1 MKKSVFIGI
10 VLTIALLLGAPYLSG
25 KIAETQT
32 LKWVDAINRES
43 KLYGDLDVLS
53 YHREFAS
60 SRAKYAYTPP
70 LLLAKILQSNDAIEY
85 SCDSQHGV
93 WGVDFACQLE
103 RAGAYTEFV
112 EQQLAGVD
120 PLSMHGSLSAFGKIT
135 QTLEFDAIANLDVD
149 GQSVSTPRA
158 IMTIETNQAMSALA
172 FNGQVDAF
180 EVENENRRFSLGKIS
195 FTGDIEAIADVFLVG
210 DFAMSLDTF
219 SLKNAGNEVALAG
232 FSVYSESLENGDNL
246 DSYSIVKIASLE
258 TSDATVADVEDFT
271 LTTELNGLDTAALLE
286 YQALSMQLQREWLAT
301 LESSN
306 VANSDQNTLLQM
318 LPIIESMLKP
328 GLEIKI
334 AAQAKLDG
342 TDNSVALSSLLLE
355 PLTLAQMPLFL
366 ADPEA
371 ALKKLDSHIDASLA
385 KSFVDLQPIV
395 AGIIAHSPLI
405 EVTADHY
412 QLTLTM
418 GNEIEL
424 NGQVIS
430 LQTLQSLALGNAS
443 M

>member
-1 MKKSVFIGI
+1 MV
-10 VLTIALLLGAPYLSG
+10 
-25 KIAETQT
+25 
-32 LKWVDAINRES
+32 
-43 KLYGDLDVLS
+43 S
-53 YHREFAS
+53 YRREFGSTHAQ
-60 SRAKYAYTPP
+60 YAYTPP

-93 WGVDFACQLE
+93 WGVDFTCQLE

-120 PLSMHGSLSAFGKIT
+120 PLSMHGSLSASGKIT
-135 QTLEFDAIANLDVD
+135 QSLEFDAIANLDVD

-158 IMTIETNQAMSALA
+158 IVTIEINQAMSALA
-172 FNGQVDAF
+172 FNGQIDPF
-180 EVENENRRFSLGKIS
+180 EVENENRRFSLGEFN
-195 FTGDIEAIADVFLVG
+195 FTGDLEAIADVFMVG
-210 DFAMSLDTF
+210 DFAMSLDKF
-219 SLKNAGNEVALAG
+219 SLKNADNEIALVD
-232 FSVYSESLENGDNL
+232 FSVVSESVENGDNV

-258 TSDATVADVEDFT
+258 ISDTTVADVEDFI
-271 LTTELNGLDTAALLE
+271 LTTELNGLNTAALIE

-301 LESSN
+301 LESAD
-306 VANSDQNTLLQM
+306 VANSDQNTMLQM

-328 GLEIKI
+328 SLEIKI

-342 TDNSVALSSLLLE
+342 MDNNVALSSSLLE

-371 ALKKLDSHIDASLA
+371 ALKKLECHIHASLA
-385 KSFVDLQPIV
+385 KSFVDLQPI
-395 AGIIAHSPLI
+395 AAAMIAHNPLI

-412 QLTLTM
+412 QLTLNM

-430 LQTLQSLALGNAS
+430 LQALQSLALGNAS

>member
-1 MKKSVFIGI
+1 VKKSVFIGI
-10 VLTIALLLGAPYLSG
+10 GLTIALLLGAPYLSG

-180 EVENENRRFSLGKIS
+180 EVENENRRFSLGEIS
-195 FTGDIEAIADVFLVG
+195 FTGDVEAIADVFIVG

-342 TDNSVALSSLLLE
+342 TDNSVVLSSLLLE

>member
-1 MKKSVFIGI
+1 M
-10 VLTIALLLGAPYLSG
+10 
-25 KIAETQT
+25 
-32 LKWVDAINRES
+32 
-43 KLYGDLDVLS
+43 
-53 YHREFAS
+53 
-60 SRAKYAYTPP
+60 
-70 LLLAKILQSNDAIEY
+70 
-85 SCDSQHGV
+85 
-93 WGVDFACQLE
+93 
-103 RAGAYTEFV
+103 
-112 EQQLAGVD
+112 
-120 PLSMHGSLSAFGKIT
+120 
-135 QTLEFDAIANLDVD
+135 
-149 GQSVSTPRA
+149 
-158 IMTIETNQAMSALA
+158 
-172 FNGQVDAF
+172 
-180 EVENENRRFSLGKIS
+180 
-195 FTGDIEAIADVFLVG
+195 AD
-210 DFAMSLDTF
+210 
-219 SLKNAGNEVALAG
+219 
-232 FSVYSESLENGDNL
+232 FSVYSESLENDDNV

-306 VANSDQNTLLQM
+306 VANSDQNTLPQM

-328 GLEIKI
+328 ELEIQI

-342 TDNSVALSSLLLE
+342 MDNRVALSSLLLE

-430 LQTLQSLALGNAS
+430 LQALQSLALGNAS

>member
-32 LKWVDAINRES
+32 LKWVDAIIREP
-43 KLYGDLDVLS
+43 KLYGDLDVVS

-60 SRAKYAYTPP
+60 SCAKYAYTPP

-158 IMTIETNQAMSALA
+158 IMTIETNQSMSALA
-172 FNGQVDAF
+172 FDGQVDAF
-180 EVENENRRFSLGKIS
+180 EVENENRRFSLGEIS
-195 FTGDIEAIADVFLVG
+195 FTGDVEAIADVFIVG

-219 SLKNAGNEVALAG
+219 SLKNAGNEVVLVDL
-232 FSVYSESLENGDNL
+232 SVYSKSLENGDNI

-258 TSDATVADVEDFT
+258 TSDAAVADVEDFS
-271 LTTELNGLDTAALLE
+271 LTTELNGLDTAALIE

-342 TDNSVALSSLLLE
+342 TDNSVALSSRLLE

-366 ADPEA
+366 ADPES
-371 ALKKLDSHIDASLA
+371 ALQKLDSHIDASLS

-405 EVTADHY
+405 EVSADHY
-412 QLTLTM
+412 QLTLTI

-430 LQTLQSLALGNAS
+430 LEALQSLVLGNAS

>member
-135 QTLEFDAIANLDVD
+135 QTFEFDH
-149 GQSVSTPRA
+149 P
-158 IMTIETNQAMSALA
+158 
-172 FNGQVDAF
+172 
-180 EVENENRRFSLGKIS
+180 
-195 FTGDIEAIADVFLVG
+195 
-210 DFAMSLDTF
+210 
-219 SLKNAGNEVALAG
+219 NAR
-232 FSVYSESLENGDNL
+232 
-246 DSYSIVKIASLE
+246 I
-258 TSDATVADVEDFT
+258 
-271 LTTELNGLDTAALLE
+271 
-286 YQALSMQLQREWLAT
+286 
-301 LESSN
+301 
-306 VANSDQNTLLQM
+306 
-318 LPIIESMLKP
+318 
-328 GLEIKI
+328 
-334 AAQAKLDG
+334 
-342 TDNSVALSSLLLE
+342 
-355 PLTLAQMPLFL
+355 
-366 ADPEA
+366 
-371 ALKKLDSHIDASLA
+371 
-385 KSFVDLQPIV
+385 
-395 AGIIAHSPLI
+395 
-405 EVTADHY
+405 
-412 QLTLTM
+412 
-418 GNEIEL
+418 
-424 NGQVIS
+424 
-430 LQTLQSLALGNAS
+430 
-443 M
+443 

>member
-10 VLTIALLLGAPYLSG
+10 GLTIALLLGAPYLSG

-180 EVENENRRFSLGKIS
+180 EVENENRRFSLGEIS
-195 FTGDIEAIADVFLVG
+195 FTGDVEAIADVFIVG

-306 VANSDQNTLLQM
+306 VTNSEQNTLLQM

-328 GLEIKI
+328 GLQIKI